1 VARDYEPRCPA
12 ITSKGEP
19 CQGYVHPG
27 KEFCPAHDPARA
39 EARKAAASKAG
50 RVRTHVEF
58 KEVKA
63 QLRQLAD
70 DVLVGRQ
77 NRADAAVVSQV
88 LGVWAKVA
96 EAEVR
101 LRQLEEA
108 QLVETQLRVREQEEL
123 TKRLEELEDLLAEK
137 NGGRRGWGA

>member
-1 VARDYEPRCPA
+1 MARDYEPRCPA
-12 ITSKGEP
+12 ITSKGAP

-39 EARKAAASKAG
+39 EARKVAASKAG
-50 RVRTHVEF
+50 RVRTHTEF
-58 KEVKA
+58 REVKA
-63 QLRQLAD
+63 QLRELAE
-70 DVLVGRQ
+70 DVLAGRR

-101 LRQLEEA
+101 LRQLEES
-108 QLVETQLRVREQEEL
+108 QIVETQLRVEEQREL
-123 TKRLEELEDLLAEK
+123 VGRLEELEELLAEK
-137 NGGRRGWGA
+137 NGRRSRGA

>member
-1 VARDYEPRCPA
+1 LNETRCPA

-27 KEFCPAHDPARA
+27 RTYCPAHDPARA

-50 RVRTHVEF
+50 RVRTHTEF
-58 KEVKA
+58 KEVKQ
-63 QLRQLAD
+63 QLRGLAD
-70 DVLVGRQ
+70 DMLAGNVA
-77 NRADAAVVSQV
+77 RADAAVVAQV

-101 LRQLEEA
+101 LRQFEEIELPEFRELVGRLEAIEEA
-108 QLVETQLRVREQEEL
+108 QQRAKER
-123 TKRLEELEDLLAEK
+123 
-137 NGGRRGWGA
+137 GGSWAG

>member
-1 VARDYEPRCPA
+1 MERKCPS

-27 KEFCPAHDPARA
+27 KEFCPSHDPARA

-50 RVRTHVEF
+50 RVRTHTEF
-58 KEVKA
+58 REVKA

-70 DVLVGRQ
+70 DVLAGRQ

-101 LRQLEEA
+101 LRHFEEID
-108 QLVETQLRVREQEEL
+108 LPEFKEVVG
-123 TKRLEELEDLLAEK
+123 RLEELEDRLAEQQ
-137 NGGRRGWGA
+137 GGNRWAG

>member
-1 VARDYEPRCPA
+1 MARDYEPRCPA

-39 EARKAAASKAG
+39 EARKVAASKAG
-50 RVRTHVEF
+50 RVRTHTEF

-63 QLRQLAD
+63 QLRKLAD
-70 DVLVGRQ
+70 DVLAGRTS
-77 NRADAAVVSQV
+77 RADGAVVAQI
-88 LGVWAKVA
+88 LGTWSKVA

-101 LRQLEEA
+101 LRQLEEIQA
-108 QLVETQLRVREQEEL
+108 TEIGLKVEEQRDLV
-123 TKRLEELEDLLAEK
+123 KRLEELEDLLAEK
-137 NGGRRGWGA
+137 NGARRGWAG